1 MIPIYIYI
9 YIYIYIIAW
18 VTCRYSQQVIIII
31 MNLIIKMGERKMVI
45 GHGYGMGIGR
55 CNRLCPAVMGHSL
68 VALFSLFVSI
78 NDRSLYGLWSS
89 HRLIIPSTYLFMRVG
104 RLVTLLS

>member
-1 MIPIYIYI
+1 MIPIYNS
-9 YIYIYIIAW
+9 
-18 VTCRYSQQVIIII
+18 VG
-31 MNLIIKMGERKMVI
+31 NLSLLTAGDYYYHESHNKNGGKKMVI

-78 NDRSLYGLWSS
+78 KDRSLYGLWSS
-89 HRLIIPSTYLFMRVG
+89 HRLIIPSTYLFMGVG